1 MTANETK
8 ETQVKKETKS
18 QKSSLL
24 EDLESY
30 LFDNYDF
37 RFNVLIEQT
46 EFRKKGGNTFRL
58 VDQRILNT
66 LCMEA
71 RKQGINCWDK
81 NVSRLLLSQ
90 EITDFHPFTHYA
102 NSLLEWDGIDRVS
115 DLARRV
121 SEDSLWI
128 NGFHR

>member
-46 EFRKKGGNTFRL
+46 EFRKKGH
-58 VDQRILNT
+58 
-66 LCMEA
+66 
-71 RKQGINCWDK
+71 W
-81 NVSRLLLSQ
+81 
-90 EITDFHPFTHYA
+90 
-102 NSLLEWDGIDRVS
+102 
-115 DLARRV
+115 
-121 SEDSLWI
+121 
-128 NGFHR
+128 

>member
-1 MTANETK
+1 MKKNMMDLLKKWFERKNVTMTANETK

-46 EFRKKGGNTFRL
+46 EFRKKG
-58 VDQRILNT
+58 D
-66 LCMEA
+66 
-71 RKQGINCWDK
+71 W
-81 NVSRLLLSQ
+81 
-90 EITDFHPFTHYA
+90 
-102 NSLLEWDGIDRVS
+102 
-115 DLARRV
+115 
-121 SEDSLWI
+121 
-128 NGFHR
+128 